1 MIVLS
6 GQFTYM
12 RKKEDPIVRKFI
24 LSAQRFF
31 VNLNISGE
39 KTDFFLHFCTFTS
52 QTFSPIGSLRW
63 NPGIFDNGS
72 QYRHLNLDK
81 LAVFVLD
88 KRSN

>member
-1 MIVLS
+1 
-6 GQFTYM
+6 M
-12 RKKEDPIVRKFI
+12 RKKRNP
-24 LSAQRFF
+24 LSANLSCQQKTFF
-31 VNLNISGE
+31 GNLNIFDE